1 MCAMKAGRPREF
13 NTQQALDRATELFWR
28 KGYEGTSL
36 SDLTDG
42 LGITR
47 PSLYAAFGNK
57 EKLFRLALD
66 RYEAKAGAYR
76 TRALNAPTAHAMARQ
91 LLEGA
96 ADLHGDKN
104 NPVGCL
110 GVHGALACSEEA
122 DVLRQELSSRR
133 QAGEKAIRRR
143 LERAKAEGD
152 LPADSN
158 PADLARYLSVVIYG
172 MTVQSVGGATRAELR
187 SVAEVALKQWPQPQ
201 KGKPPSRKKPKFQ

>member
-1 MCAMKAGRPREF
+1 MKAGRPREF
-13 NTQQALDRATELFWR
+13 DTEQALDRATELFWR

-66 RYEAKAGAYR
+66 RYETGAGAYR
-76 TRALNAPTAHAMARQ
+76 TRALNAPTAYAMARQ

-122 DVLRQELSSRR
+122 DGLRQELSSRR
-133 QAGEKAIRRR
+133 QAGERAIRQR

-152 LPADSN
+152 LPADSKA
-158 PADLARYLSVVIYG
+158 ADLARYLSVVIYG

-201 KGKPPSRKKPKFQ
+201 KGRSPRRTARKMRSD

>member
-1 MCAMKAGRPREF
+1 MPIGRPREF
-13 NTQQALDRATELFWR
+13 DTEQALDLATELFWR

-36 SDLTDG
+36 SDLTDA

-57 EKLFRLALD
+57 EALFRLALD

-76 TRALNAPTAHAMARQ
+76 TKALAAPTAHEVAQQ

-110 GVHGALACSEEA
+110 GVQGALACSDEA
-122 DVLRQELSSRR
+122 DMIRRELSSRR
-133 QAGEKAIRRR
+133 AAGEGAIRQRFK
-143 LERAKAEGD
+143 RAKAEGD

-172 MTVQSVGGATRAELR
+172 MTVQSVGGASRGELR
-187 SVAEVALKQWPQPQ
+187 SVAEIALKQWPKLQKDQPS
-201 KGKPPSRKKPKFQ
+201 SRKNPKSR

>member
-1 MCAMKAGRPREF
+1 MTIGRPREF
-13 NTQQALDRATELFWR
+13 DTERALDQATELFWQR
-28 KGYEGTSL
+28 GYEGTSL
-36 SDLTDG
+36 SDLTDR

-57 EKLFRLALD
+57 EALFRLALD
-66 RYEAKAGAYR
+66 RYEARAGAYR
-76 TRALNAPTAHAMARQ
+76 TWALAAPTAYAMARQ

-110 GVHGALACSEEA
+110 GVHGALACSSEA
-122 DVLRQELSSRR
+122 DAMRQELSSRR

-143 LERAKAEGD
+143 LELAKSEGD
-152 LPADSN
+152 LPADCK

-172 MTVQSVGGATRAELR
+172 MTVQAVGGASRAELR
-187 SVAEVALKQWPQPQ
+187 SVAEVALREWPQPH
-201 KGKPPSRKKPKFQ
+201 KGKSASRKKSKSH

>member
-1 MCAMKAGRPREF
+1 MKIGRPREF
-13 NTQQALDRATELFWR
+13 DIDQALDRATQLFWQR
-28 KGYEGTSL
+28 GYEGTSL
-36 SDLTDG
+36 SDLTDE

-57 EKLFRLALD
+57 EGLFRLALD

-76 TRALNAPTAHAMARQ
+76 TRALSAPTAYAVARQ

-110 GVHGALACSEEA
+110 DVHGALACSEEA
-122 DVLRQELSSRR
+122 DAMRQELSSRR

-152 LPADSN
+152 LPADSS

-172 MTVQSVGGATRAELR
+172 MTVQAVGGANRAELR
-187 SVAEVALKQWPQPQ
+187 SVAEVALRQWPEPRA
-201 KGKPPSRKKPKFQ
+201 KSISRKKPRPH

>member
-1 MCAMKAGRPREF
+1 MQVGRPREF
-13 NTQQALDRATELFWR
+13 DTEQALDRAMELFWR

-36 SDLTDG
+36 TDLTDE
-42 LGITR
+42 LGVTR

-57 EKLFRLALD
+57 ETLFRLALD

-76 TRALNAPTAHAMARQ
+76 ARALTAPTAYAMARQ

-110 GVHGALACSEEA
+110 GVHGALACSEAA
-122 DVLRQELSSRR
+122 DAIRQELSSRR
-133 QAGEKAIRRR
+133 QAGEKAIRER
-143 LERAKAEGD
+143 LKRAKTEGD
-152 LPADSN
+152 LPTGSN

-172 MTVQSVGGATRAELR
+172 MTVQAVGGASRAELR
-187 SVAEVALKQWPQPQ
+187 SVAEVALKQWPKPQ
-201 KGKPPSRKKPKFQ
+201 QGKSTSRKQPKSH

>member
-1 MCAMKAGRPREF
+1 MPIGRPREF
-13 NTQQALDRATELFWR
+13 DTEKALELATALFWR

-36 SDLTDG
+36 SDLTHT

-57 EKLFRLALD
+57 EALFRRVLE

-76 TRALNAPTAHAMARQ
+76 VKALKAPTASQVAQQ

-96 ADLHGDKN
+96 AELHGDKG

-110 GVHGALACSEEA
+110 GVHGALACGDDA
-122 DVLRQELSSRR
+122 DVIRRELSSHRI
-133 QAGEKAIRRR
+133 AGEDAIRRR
-143 LERAKAEGD
+143 LQRAQQQGD
-152 LPADSN
+152 LPPDAK

-172 MTVQSVGGATRAELR
+172 MAVQSVGGASRGELR
-187 SVAEVALKQWPQPQ
+187 RVAQIALRQWP
-201 KGKPPSRKKPKFQ
+201 KSAHSNNAH

>member
-1 MCAMKAGRPREF
+1 MQVGRPREF
-13 NTQQALDRATELFWR
+13 DKEQALDQATDLFWR

-36 SDLTDG
+36 SDLTDE

-57 EKLFRLALD
+57 EALFRLAID

-76 TRALNAPTAHAMARQ
+76 ARALTAKTAYTMARQ

-122 DVLRQELSSRR
+122 DAIRQELSSRR
-133 QAGEKAIRRR
+133 RAGEKALRQR
-143 LERAKAEGD
+143 LERAKVEGD

-158 PADLARYLSVVIYG
+158 PADLARYLSVIIYG
-172 MTVQSVGGATRAELR
+172 MTVQAVGGANRAELR
-187 SVAEVALKQWPQPQ
+187 RVAEVALKQWPIPQ
-201 KGKPPSRKKPKFQ
+201 KGKPTSRRKPKSH

>member
-1 MCAMKAGRPREF
+1 MQIGRPREF
-13 NTQQALDRATELFWR
+13 DTDQALDRATELFWR

-36 SDLTDG
+36 SDLTDE

-57 EKLFRLALD
+57 ETLFRLALD
-66 RYEAKAGAYR
+66 RYEAKTGAYR
-76 TRALNAPTAHAMARQ
+76 TRALNAPTAYAVARQ

-122 DVLRQELSSRR
+122 DAMRQELSSRR
-133 QAGEKAIRRR
+133 QAGEKAIRQR
-143 LERAKAEGD
+143 LKRAKAEGD
-152 LPADSN
+152 LPAESN

-172 MTVQSVGGATRAELR
+172 MTVQAVGGASRAELHG
-187 SVAEVALKQWPQPQ
+187 VAEVALKQWPKPQ
-201 KGKPPSRKKPKFQ
+201 KGKSTSRKNPKSP

>member
-1 MCAMKAGRPREF
+1 MEDEFQAVIIYRMVWIEVVMCAMKAGRPREF
-13 NTQQALDRATELFWR
+13 NTEQALDLATELFWR

-36 SDLTDG
+36 SDLTDR

-57 EKLFRLALD
+57 ETLFRLALD

-122 DVLRQELSSRR
+122 DVLRQEVGVHAGR
-133 QAGEKAIRRR
+133 QARKAAFGRRAWSAQKLR
-143 LERAKAEGD
+143 EIYRY
-152 LPADSN
+152 DSH
-158 PADLARYLSVVIYG
+158 PVRI
-172 MTVQSVGGATRAELR
+172 
-187 SVAEVALKQWPQPQ
+187 
-201 KGKPPSRKKPKFQ
+201 